1 MASSSST
8 EVPVGSEVNYHRLD
22 SMDPRVLRRLKIWVK
37 DPVVFC
43 IEACNWKPHWYQE
56 AMLRDDSLFMAADC
70 SRQIGKSAS
79 IAHKAIHHA
88 FTTPKACVVI
98 IAPGQRQA
106 RLLYNKIVEAINES
120 KLIKSSV
127 EGKIKMEETKFKN
140 GSMIVNLPS
149 GDEGENLRGYTITLL
164 IADESAFIPDAVF
177 VAVEQG
183 LSSSGGQQIRISTP
197 KGRHNEFYRVFYP
210 PDTEGFPLGKDGE
223 MVNGHAQIGYW
234 SCHHY
239 DYTVA
244 LNVLKPNGKP
254 QLSPLHVE
262 IQKNKLP
269 AWQFKSEY
277 LAAFIEDLES
287 YFKGEHIDAMFNNR
301 FGKFPEPPIDD
312 TAGTIFMGID
322 IAKSRDFTAVAI
334 GRRLDVNPNTGAAL
348 HNPHVQIMA
357 LEYWHSA
364 TIEEN
369 YPKFVSLVDIWQ
381 PHTIWFDKTAIGERP
396 YEELRHN
403 FGLPVEGVHFT
414 QTIKVGAFGTL
425 NTLMSTPGEIAGWE
439 SRIQSYVDGE
449 AMKQFRNLIYE
460 LGVVKSGRTGRVRLA
475 DNIKIYA
482 SHGHDDIPVSVAL
495 LTMCVSN
502 AAITAPLEL
511 MLKPQVMA
519 RDAKVRG
526 ITHGFYEDPMNR
538 NPVLGFGE
546 RDRRG
551 RQRHSKKVFW

>member
-1 MASSSST
+1 MPKASSTFIPDGSNT
-8 EVPVGSEVNYHRLD
+8 EYHKLQATDNRI
-22 SMDPRVLRRLKIWVK
+22 LRRLKIWIK
-37 DPVVFC
+37 DPVTFC
-43 IEACNWKPHWYQE
+43 IEAMNWKPHWYQE
-56 AMLRDDSLFMAADC
+56 AMLRDNSLFMAADC

-88 FTTPKACVVI
+88 FTTPKAVVVI

-106 RLLYNKIVEAINES
+106 RLLYNKIVESINES

-210 PDTEGFPLGKDGE
+210 SDKKGFPVGENGE
-223 MVNGHAQIGYW
+223 MVNGHAKIGYW

-262 IQKNKLP
+262 IQKDKLP

-277 LAAFIEDLES
+277 LAAFVEDLES
-287 YFKGEHIDAMFNNR
+287 YFKMVHVEAMFNNR
-301 FGKFPEPPIDD
+301 FGKYPEPPIDD
-312 TAGTIFMGID
+312 TAGSMFMGID

-334 GRRLDVNPNTGAAL
+334 GRRLDVNPITKAPLN
-348 HNPHVQIMA
+348 NPHVQIMA
-357 LEYWHSA
+357 LEYWKSA
-364 TIEEN
+364 SIEEN
-369 YPKFVSLVDIWQ
+369 YPKFVSLVDIWK
-381 PHTIWFDKTAIGERP
+381 PHTIFFDKTAIGERP

-403 FGLPVEGVHFT
+403 FGMPVEGIHFT
-414 QTIKVGAFGTL
+414 QTIKVSSFGTL
-425 NTLMSTPGEIAGWE
+425 NTLMSTPGEIAGWN
-439 SRIQSYVDGE
+439 SRIQCYLDGE
-449 AMKQFRNLIYE
+449 AIKQFKNMIYE
-460 LGVVKSGRTGRVRLA
+460 IGLVKSGRTGRVRLA

-482 SHGHDDIPVSVAL
+482 SHGHDDIPVSVSL
-495 LTMCVSN
+495 LTMCISN
-502 AAITAPLEL
+502 PSITAPIASMPKEQ
-511 MLKPQVMA
+511 MIA

-526 ITHGFYEDPMNR
+526 VTRGFYEDPMNS

-546 RDRRG
+546 RDRKG
-551 RQRHSKKVFW
+551 RKGYSKKVFW